1 VINITNRAKSGI
13 KNPEGILNPKPQNFN
28 EERINKVNGAKL
40 ETNELKYKG
49 FFKHINE
56 KPIEEYIEL
65 FVSDWNKEHWAF
77 YCYISKDSYET
88 DIEEIQELIT
98 KLNYRDGD
106 VYTELINHSD
116 ELEGFYKYLYDIGQY
131 TQSEVLNT
139 KYWEILED
147 KGDFHFRCYQKLR
160 GGNYIED
167 LESSEFSTFNDWYE
181 VLEVFNPDLYKCLDE
196 SNGLGCFLIEQF
208 FNCQG
213 FHEID
218 DLIVLDNC

>member
-1 VINITNRAKSGI
+1 MKKPKSGV
-13 KNPEGILNPKPQNFN
+13 KNSKEIPNSRLQSNIEVG
-28 EERINKVNGAKL
+28 INKYSGAKL

-49 FFKHINE
+49 FFKHIND
-56 KPIEEYIEL
+56 KPTGEYIEL

-77 YCYISKDSYET
+77 YCYIEKDNYET

-98 KLNYRDGD
+98 KKNYRDGD
-106 VYTELINHSD
+106 VYCELINHSD
-116 ELEGFYKYLYDIGQY
+116 ELEGFYKYLYDAGQY
-131 TQSEVLNT
+131 TQSEVLNPR
-139 KYWEILED
+139 YWEILEE

-160 GGNYIED
+160 GGNYIDD
-167 LESSEFSTFNDWYE
+167 LESSEFSTFNDWDE

-196 SNGLGCFLIEQF
+196 SNGLGCFDIEHF